1 MDYKKKIIELLEKAD
16 HDQYI
21 QFSDLFV
28 AFWELNKTIRGG
40 GLLPFLYQTMERR
53 NIDGKKKENGQPRQ
67 SFKSWRKSE

>member
-40 GLLPFLYQTMERR
+40 GLLPYCQ
-53 NIDGKKKENGQPRQ
+53 
-67 SFKSWRKSE
+67 